1 MTLTHKQYILLID
14 MVNAS
19 IERAASSGIPIHP
32 DYYNDIDTIKH
43 KIIEDLATVKN
54 EEVLS

>member
-1 MTLTHKQYILLID
+1 MTLTHLLID

-32 DYYNDIDTIKH
+32 DYYNDIDTIKY

>member
-1 MTLTHKQYILLID
+1 MILTRQQYILLMD

-19 IERAASSGIPIHP
+19 IERAASSDIPIHQ
-32 DYYNDIDTIKH
+32 DYYNDIDTIKY
-43 KIIEDLATVKN
+43 KIREDLATVKN

>member
-1 MTLTHKQYILLID
+1 MELTHQQYLLLMN

-19 IERAASSGIPIHP
+19 IERAATSGIPIHP
-32 DYYNDIDTIKH
+32 DYYNDIDIIKS
-43 KIIEDLATVKN
+43 KIIEDLATAKN